1 MKIHSIFESIS
12 GEAGPVIA
20 QGAWTTFIRTQGC
33 QLLHCRYCDT
43 KETWDPNKGMELSA
57 ETIAESIFTQN
68 VLLTGGEP
76 LEQPESYELINLLLK
91 RNHTVQVETN
101 GTIWDLP
108 DASRLGYAVDIKCPC
123 SGMEHH
129 MPEPKTVGLIQ
140 QGNIDLKFVV
150 EDEKDVTFAMRYIKV
165 VAERSPRIRFVF
177 SPVNAVSN
185 PDLIRG
191 ILSILKREGQ
201 WILDRTVFSLQIH
214 KILNLP

>member
-1 MKIHSIFESIS
+1 MKIRSIFESIS

-43 KETWDPNKGMELSA
+43 KETWDLNKGMELSA
-57 ETIAESIFTQN
+57 KTIAENIFTQN

-76 LEQPESYELINLLLK
+76 LEQSESYELINLLLD

-101 GTIWDLP
+101 GTIWHLP
-108 DASRLGYAVDIKCPC
+108 RAPGLGYAIDIKCPC
-123 SGMEHH
+123 SGMERH
-129 MPEPKTVGLIQ
+129 MPEPKTVGSIQ

-150 EDEKDVTFAMRYIKV
+150 EDEEDVAFAMRYITV
-165 VAERSPRIRFVF
+165 VAKRSPRIRFVF

-185 PDLIRG
+185 PDLLRG
-191 ILSILKREGQ
+191 ILNRLKQEGQ

-214 KILNLP
+214 KILNMP